1 MLHISY
7 RLEIKSW
14 QVRSTENKNIISKT
28 KQYVQDRF
36 RSELGLLVD
45 MPKQQAGDTNDG
57 NTARKFFRNAE
68 KQI

>member
-14 QVRSTENKNIISKT
+14 QVRGTENKNIISKT
-28 KQYVQDRF
+28 KRYVHRF

-45 MPKQQAGDTNDG
+45 MPKQQTGDTNDS